1 MYITRTIED
10 LITETSN
17 HFGVVLIT
25 GARQVGKSS
34 VMEYLIKNHIKE
46 SAFLAYP
53 TTYNYRQT
61 KNDCGPFNVAA
72 VIRALTGK
80 NVDSAALAQKI
91 GWRLANGYTLPWG
104 LESQIRSHG
113 INIAKPH
120 VGVLSDDEKI
130 TLVRG
135 YLSMGRPIVILGE
148 RDNYE
153 HYVTILG
160 FASDMDQYFIYDSIQ
175 APSHE
180 NPELTTDDNDF
191 LPGNKIM
198 KSRELLDFWRG
209 GGMYGFWEWYG
220 LVAGL

>member
-1 MYITRTIED
+1 MIVYKKKIWVS
-10 LITETSN
+10 LIGTLLLLVALLFLNSR
-17 HFGVVLIT
+17 VKPQMDAAI
-25 GARQVGKSS
+25 
-34 VMEYLIKNHIKE
+34 IKE
-46 SAFLAYP
+46 SAFINYP
-53 TTYNYRQT
+53 AEYNYRQSV
-61 KNDCGPFNVAA
+61 NDCGPFNVAA
-72 VIRALTGK
+72 VIRALIGK
-80 NVDSAALAQKI
+80 NVDSAALAHKI